1 MQKGNKLESFF
12 EVRDLDT
19 GLVLELNRFSFDFV
33 VGERISVQR
42 CVHEFASRFSVN
54 DFACHF
60 ALLYAITGSR
70 QAPLE

>member
-42 CVHEFASRFSVN
+42 CA
-54 DFACHF
+54 
-60 ALLYAITGSR
+60 
-70 QAPLE
+70 